1 MKFRLGTISTALSLC
16 AISWP
21 GTSLGACTAIGSLK
35 QICGLQ
41 SPEDMELLPDGKHI
55 LISEMVGNKNQ
66 PGKFAVLDV
75 VSGELVNV
83 ALQRPVHADWGDIG
97 CKQRSREQLSPH
109 GIHLSRL
116 SDGRLLLLAINHG
129 DTESVHAYDVIDEG
143 GKVRLAWRGCVNTTY
158 NFNDLAA
165 TPDGFIAS
173 YQFDKRLKSNP
184 DVEKILFG
192 GRNTGFAVRWSRA
205 SGFRKI
211 PGTSAPFPNGMTV
224 SSDGTT
230 AWMAATAAREVRKID
245 LTHNRQVESAKLPLA
260 PDNLSW
266 TADGQLLVTGAEDIH
281 RLVKCVR
288 TTPSCRVPFAVARI
302 DPDTLK
308 SQVIFRHDG
317 SLLLGASVAIVAQGN
332 IYIGSFAG
340 EHILRAPAP

>member
-1 MKFRLGTISTALSLC
+1 MKFRPGTISA
-16 AISWP
+16 AICVCVASWP
-21 GTSLGACTAIGSLK
+21 ATSLGACTTIGSLK

-41 SPEDMELLPDGKHI
+41 SPEDMELLPDGRHI
-55 LISEMVGNKNQ
+55 LISEMAGDRNQ

-75 VSGELVNV
+75 VSGELADV
-83 ALQRPVHADWGDIG
+83 ALQRAVHADWGDSG
-97 CKQRSREQLSPH
+97 CKQRSPEQVSPH

-129 DTESVHAYDVIDEG
+129 DIESVHAYDVIDQS
-143 GKVRLAWRGCVNTTY
+143 GKVRLAWRGCVDTTY

-173 YQFDKRLKSNP
+173 YQFDKRLQSKPNA
-184 DVEKILFG
+184 EEILFG
-192 GRNTGFAVRWSRA
+192 GGNTGFAVRWSRA
-205 SGFRKI
+205 FGFRKI
-211 PGTSAPFPNGMTV
+211 PGTDAPFPNGMTV
-224 SSDGTT
+224 SSDGKT

-245 LTHNRQVESAKLPLA
+245 LTHNLQVDSAKLPLA

-266 TADGQLLVTGAEDIH
+266 TADGQLLVTGVEDIH
-281 RLVKCVR
+281 RLLKCVH
-288 TTPSCRVPFAVARI
+288 TTSACLAPFAVARI
-302 DPDTLK
+302 NPDTLK
-308 SQVIFRHDG
+308 SRVIFRHDG

-340 EHILRAPAP
+340 DHILRAPSP